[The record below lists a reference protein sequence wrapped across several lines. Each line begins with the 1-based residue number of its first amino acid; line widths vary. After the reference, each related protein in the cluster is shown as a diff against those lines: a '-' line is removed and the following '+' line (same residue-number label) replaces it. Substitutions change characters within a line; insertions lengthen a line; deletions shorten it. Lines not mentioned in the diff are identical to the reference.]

1 MLLSQHPTHLGEAD
15 HPSYRRG
22 VTPQPRREIPAAVQ
36 AALWALSNGHC
47 YAPGCPFPVVYE
59 VRPGVFKKNAQIA
72 HIHAVKPN
80 APRYR
85 PCTTDEER
93 QQRDAFTNLILV
105 CLAHHAAIDDK
116 KDGERLYPPETLR
129 EWKRKH
135 EGKHGPALARLA
147 PMSDEQ
153 LGNLLGTYFTAPITR
168 LEAIADQLEQTGEL
182 TADSLEE
189 LRRIIAVLQE
199 NPLGPDARTASSL
212 AYAADLLSMQ
222 NLSSAASSLSY
233 AADVLSVTDV
243 SRAASSLRGAADV
256 LSSILR
262 DLDRKISQLHG
273 LM

>member
-105 CLAHHAAIDDK
+105 CLATT
-116 KDGERLYPPETLR
+116 PPSTTR
-129 EWKRKH
+129 RM
-135 EGKHGPALARLA
+135 ANA
-147 PMSDEQ
+147 S
-153 LGNLLGTYFTAPITR
+153 TR
-168 LEAIADQLEQTGEL
+168 LRPCANGSASTKANTGQPSP
-182 TADSLEE
+182 DW
-189 LRRIIAVLQE
+189 LR
-199 NPLGPDARTASSL
+199 
-212 AYAADLLSMQ
+212 
-222 NLSSAASSLSY
+222 
-233 AADVLSVTDV
+233 
-243 SRAASSLRGAADV
+243 
-256 LSSILR
+256 
-262 DLDRKISQLHG
+262 
-273 LM
+273 